1 MPKPDRLRGH
11 LLARQSAVY
20 IVYNGSAATS
30 LIGISWPPD
39 TVSGRFTTGLGAVK
53 LPLQRGRQAFY
64 ARVISD
70 MDALQA
76 IAQLVRP
83 HIHKG
88 RFVLE
93 DGQTTDWYVNGRAFM
108 LTPEG
113 SILAG
118 RFIGKLLAS
127 DVRCIGG
134 PATAAIPVVT
144 AVVHQSPVPRTGF
157 YVRAESKAY
166 GMLNRIEGNL
176 EPEVAIVDD
185 TCYTGD
191 PIIRC
196 IAAVEEAG
204 SVVRQV
210 VAVFDRGDGG
220 QRVRELGYEY
230 RYVLRIEDGEPQ
242 LSPA

>member
-1 MPKPDRLRGH
+1 MPKPDRPPGH
-11 LLARQSAVY
+11 LLVRQSAVC

-30 LIGISWPPD
+30 LVSIGCQPG
-39 TVSGRFTTGLGAVK
+39 TVTSPLATGMGASE
-53 LPLQRGRQAFY
+53 LPLQPERQTFVT
-64 ARVISD
+64 RVISN
-70 MDALQA
+70 MDELQA

-93 DGQTTDWYVNGRAFM
+93 DGRTTDWYVNGRAFM

-118 RFIGKLLAS
+118 RFIGNLLAG

-176 EPEVAIVDD
+176 EPQVAIVDD

-191 PIIRC
+191 SIIRC
-196 IAAVEEAG
+196 IEAVEEAG

-220 QRVRELGYEY
+220 QRIRELGYDY

-242 LSPA
+242 LPPA